1 MELSKEEKE
10 YIIQELSIELHAK
23 PDGSGK
29 NLIVPQCPY
38 CGHEGGK
45 YGIYIG
51 KTTERKRPFM
61 AHCFSCGRSTQTLE
75 QLLTDIGRQ
84 DLIITDTFDLDGDKI
99 INNFSFLEDN
109 DKEIDD
115 SLCCRN
121 A

>member
-51 KTTERKRPFM
+51 KATERKSFYGTLLFVWTFNPDIRTIANRYRP
-61 AHCFSCGRSTQTLE
+61 SGLNYNRY
-75 QLLTDIGRQ
+75 
-84 DLIITDTFDLDGDKI
+84 FDLDGDKKLMI
-99 INNFSFLEDN
+99 
-109 DKEIDD
+109 
-115 SLCCRN
+115 SLFWKTMTGK
-121 A
+121 

>member
-51 KTTERKRPFM
+51 KTTER
-61 AHCFSCGRSTQTLE
+61 
-75 QLLTDIGRQ
+75 
-84 DLIITDTFDLDGDKI
+84 
-99 INNFSFLEDN
+99 
-109 DKEIDD
+109 
-115 SLCCRN
+115 
-121 A
+121 

>member
-51 KTTERKRPFM
+51 KATERKKPFM

-84 DLIITDTFDLDGDKI
+84 DLIITDTFYLYG
-99 INNFSFLEDN
+99 
-109 DKEIDD
+109 
-115 SLCCRN
+115 
-121 A
+121 

>member
-10 YIIQELSIELHAK
+10 HIIQELSIELHAK

-51 KTTERKRPFM
+51 LSLIHISEPTR
-61 AHCFSCGRSTQTLE
+61 RS
-75 QLLTDIGRQ
+75 
-84 DLIITDTFDLDGDKI
+84 
-99 INNFSFLEDN
+99 
-109 DKEIDD
+109 
-115 SLCCRN
+115 
-121 A
+121 

>member
-45 YGIYIG
+45 YGIYKVKQPKG
-51 KTTERKRPFM
+51 K
-61 AHCFSCGRSTQTLE
+61 
-75 QLLTDIGRQ
+75 
-84 DLIITDTFDLDGDKI
+84 
-99 INNFSFLEDN
+99 SFLWHTAFRVDVQP
-109 DKEIDD
+109 
-115 SLCCRN
+115 RH
-121 A
+121 

>member
-51 KTTERKRPFM
+51 KATERKNPDIRTIANRYRPSGLNYNRYF
-61 AHCFSCGRSTQTLE
+61 
-75 QLLTDIGRQ
+75 
-84 DLIITDTFDLDGDKI
+84 
-99 INNFSFLEDN
+99 
-109 DKEIDD
+109 
-115 SLCCRN
+115 
-121 A
+121 

>member
-51 KTTERKRPFM
+51 KGK
-61 AHCFSCGRSTQTLE
+61 
-75 QLLTDIGRQ
+75 
-84 DLIITDTFDLDGDKI
+84 
-99 INNFSFLEDN
+99 SFLWHTAFRVDVQP
-109 DKEIDD
+109 
-115 SLCCRN
+115 RH
-121 A
+121 